1 MSSAEWRS
9 AGLKGSGRGSDTTFR
24 KCLCRC
30 EVLRRRKI
38 DDGCGDRRGLLS
50 RAVVAFRVIFA
61 KTTAEIVLDSMH
73 GVAGDE

>member
-9 AGLKGSGRGSDTTFR
+9 AGLKRSSRGEDASFR
-24 KCLCRC
+24 TPLRRC
-30 EVLRRRKI
+30 EFLSGRKI